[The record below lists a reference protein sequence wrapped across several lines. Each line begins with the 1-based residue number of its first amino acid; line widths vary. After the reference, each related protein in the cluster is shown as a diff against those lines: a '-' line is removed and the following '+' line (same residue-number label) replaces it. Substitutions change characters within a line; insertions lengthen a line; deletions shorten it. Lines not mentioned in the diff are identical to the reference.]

1 MPPVRRKW
9 RHFPPAD
16 FFSMT
21 SMKKLRVFRW
31 SRVSGFVA
39 AALFSAA
46 FCRPSSAAPQMPAND
61 DAFQRGNTLYEAGRF
76 ADAAAAY
83 QRAFD
88 AASGQNA
95 AVGVNLFFNL
105 GNAWFRAGE
114 PGRAVLNYERAL
126 RLQPDHLE
134 AAANLAFVR
143 RQLGVPAAHQPGS
156 EWERYALN
164 WSPWLLAA
172 GGWLLVGGTMAALLA
187 GSGSESARTRRTA
200 RVLALAVGLPLLASG
215 GLALWFADR
224 GAVDP
229 ARAVLVG
236 AEGAEARYAPAD
248 TAKVETTLPAG
259 GEVRVLQERGSW
271 DYVELPGGTR
281 AWIASAQVEKI
292 ALTPGKR

>member
-1 MPPVRRKW
+1 
-9 RHFPPAD
+9 
-16 FFSMT
+16 MT
-21 SMKKLRVFRW
+21 FMKKLRAFRW

-39 AALFSAA
+39 AALWSVAL
-46 FCRPSSAAPQMPAND
+46 CGPSSAAEPAAQAHADD
-61 DAFQRGNTLYEAGRF
+61 DAFQRGNGLYETGRF

-88 AASGQNA
+88 PASAQNA

-156 EWERYALN
+156 GWERYALA
-164 WSPWLLAA
+164 WGPWLLAA
-172 GGWLLVGGTMAALLA
+172 GGWLLVGGLLVALFA
-187 GSGSESARTRRTA
+187 GRGNESGRTRRIA
-200 RVLALAVGLPLLASG
+200 RVLALAVGLPLLAIV
-215 GLALWFADR
+215 GLALWFVDR
-224 GAVDP
+224 GVVDP

-236 AEGAEARYAPAD
+236 ADGAEARYAPAD

-259 GEVRVLQERGSW
+259 GEVRVLQERGPW
-271 DYVELPGGTR
+271 DYVELPSGAR
-281 AWIASAQVEKI
+281 AWIASARVEKI